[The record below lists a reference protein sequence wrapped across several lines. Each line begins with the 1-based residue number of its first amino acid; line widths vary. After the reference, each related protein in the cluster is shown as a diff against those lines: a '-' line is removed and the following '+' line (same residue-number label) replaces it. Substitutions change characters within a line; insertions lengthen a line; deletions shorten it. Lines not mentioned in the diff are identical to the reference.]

1 MDIQVQHYAFA
12 LFITGLICLIAI
24 LFKILFSG
32 AKRQHKLLE
41 EKEAEL
47 LGLYHT
53 VEELVE
59 QFSDQMNEAI
69 EEIKELEN
77 RAIARVAQYTPPTPA
92 GAPSAIMPEHM
103 KYEFSEAP
111 QRAETP
117 DSSRIRAAN
126 EVLARAERMVKKDV
140 RKKPLPVTAVTPE
153 KGSVFQRIIDVA
165 ADEPLA
171 VPYAEAKPPAA
182 KQERNEAILALKDQG
197 KTVANIARE
206 LGITQ
211 NEVKLVIGMAG
222 RE

>member
-59 QFSDQMNEAI
+59 QFSDQMNEAM

-77 RAIARVAQYTPPTPA
+77 RAIARVVQYTPSAPA
-92 GAPSAIMPEHM
+92 GTPSVIVPEHM
-103 KYEFSEAP
+103 KHEFSEAP

-126 EVLARAERMVKKDV
+126 EVLARAERMVKKDA

-171 VPYAEAKPPAA
+171 VQYAEEKPPAA
-182 KQERNEAILALKDQG
+182 KQRRNEAILALKDQG

-211 NEVKLVIGMAG
+211 NEVKLVIGIAG